1 MDELDYETLWEQA
14 TSHCEQFQQLGT
26 LTDLE
31 KAIGACYGTRFQGLG
46 DFDDLKKSI
55 ECSVRALDLTPD
67 DDPGLPVQLGNLAVS
82 YIGRYHQED
91 PPDRHAAL
99 GSLYTERYRQRK
111 EFDDLEKSI
120 KHCSRA
126 LALTP
131 EGHPKLSDRH
141 ADLAAAYNEKFR
153 RTRELE
159 HLEKSIEHGS
169 RALALTLDGHP
180 KLSDWHGN
188 LGVLYNDSYRYTGRL
203 DELEKSIEHCDHALA
218 LTTDG
223 DPNLSDWH
231 STLGKVDR
239 TFFLRTRAH
248 SQWHPHLHYRH
259 FELGVSY
266 VDRYRRVGEVLD
278 LEKAV
283 EHCSCALALTPEGHP
298 DLPGRH
304 SYLGTSYGIRY
315 GRLGRLEDVEKA
327 IEHFSSALA
336 LTPNGHAEL
345 PDRHAALGVSYG
357 DRYRRTGELDELDK
371 SIEHRS
377 RALELT
383 PDDHPGLPRRHAD
396 LGVSYTDRYR
406 RMGEIDDLEKAIEC
420 DSCALAL
427 TFDIDPD
434 LPRRHA
440 ALGRSYRHRYDR
452 TRDLAD
458 LENIIKHDSRAL
470 ALTPE
475 DHPDLADR
483 HNALG
488 LAYSDLYRHVG
499 GLEDLERSIQ
509 HFSRAFSL
517 TLRDHPD
524 LPHRHAA
531 LGMSYED
538 RYLRMGQKEDL
549 EKSNEHLS
557 LALALT
563 TEGHPDLP
571 LRHCQKAIS
580 CHLQYQRTHDSSY
593 LDSSLASFRKASQ
606 LSSGGPRG
614 VFDYALRWANL
625 ASMHEYLNPFEA
637 FRVTIDLLPHFIWLG
652 ATTTQRYED
661 LLLAENIAVR
671 AASAAIQSSEY
682 DIALEWLEHARC
694 VVWNQTLM
702 LRSPLDDLAE
712 SHPALAAQ
720 LQSVSNQLNLANS
733 RSPTSDS
740 GFEPPE
746 IRHRLAREYEGLLS
760 QTRTLP
766 GFENFLQPTKVN
778 DLMRSARNGPVVV
791 INCHETRCDALIIMP
806 GEDHVR
812 HIALASLTEQK
823 MRDTCSEM
831 EKLLQFQGLRQRG
844 PRRPLQEQV
853 QDVGP
858 ILAVLWYDI
867 VKPVLDHLGYT
878 NNDSTENLP
887 HITWCPTGAVSFLPL
902 HAAGDY
908 EQPRSRV
915 FDYAIS
921 SYTPTLAALL
931 SSTPTAPN
939 RTPRVLAIGQT
950 GTPGCTPLPGT
961 NTELSHVKARM
972 EGKAEYSQLIDDQAT
987 TQVVLDAMEQHDWVH
1002 LACHAHQSA
1011 ADPTSSGFFLHDGT
1025 LDLVA
1030 INRRSFKNKGLA
1042 FLSACQTATGD
1053 EQLPDE
1059 AIHLASGMLMAGYPS
1074 VIATMW
1080 SVMDEDAPFVADRVY
1095 AQLMESGMIG
1105 NGEAGRALHGAVAA
1119 LRNEVGEKNFAR
1131 WVPYIHIG
1139 S

>member
-31 KAIGACYGTRFQGLG
+31 KAIELADPTYLPRGMLRYQVSGAG

-67 DDPGLPVQLGNLAVS
+67 DDPGLPVQLEIDQALISAFALAPDS
-82 YIGRYHQED
+82 QEESAR
-91 PPDRHAAL
+91 PSCCPRIL
-99 GSLYTERYRQRK
+99 IYRAISTKK

-120 KHCSRA
+120 EHCSRA

-188 LGVLYNDSYRYTGRL
+188 LGVLYNDSYRYTGRI
-203 DELEKSIEHCDHALA
+203 DDLEKSIEHCNHALA

-223 DPNLSDWH
+223 DRNLSDWH
-231 STLGKVDR
+231 STLGSSYNDR
-239 TFFLRTRAH
+239 YQRLREVRDIEKSIEH
-248 SQWHPHLHYRH
+248 SSCALALTPNGHPHLHYRN

-283 EHCSCALALTPEGHP
+283 EHCSCALVLTPEGHP

-336 LTPNGHAEL
+336 LTPNG
-345 PDRHAALGVSYG
+345 
-357 DRYRRTGELDELDK
+357 TQKLDELDK

-406 RMGEIDDLEKAIEC
+406 RMGEIEDLEKAIEC
-420 DSCALAL
+420 DSRALAL

-563 TEGHPDLP
+563 TKPSRFALATLSKGHILP
-571 LRHCQKAIS
+571 PPIS
-580 CHLQYQRTHDSSY
+580 TYTRLV
-593 LDSSLASFRKASQ
+593 LF
-606 LSSGGPRG
+606 G
-614 VFDYALRWANL
+614 
-625 ASMHEYLNPFEA
+625 
-637 FRVTIDLLPHFIWLG
+637 LLPRFLPSPS
-652 ATTTQRYED
+652 R
-661 LLLAENIAVR
+661 LCC
-671 AASAAIQSSEY
+671 IQSSEY

-712 SHPALAAQ
+712 SHPALTAQ
-720 LQSVSNQLNLANS
+720 LQ
-733 RSPTSDS
+733 
-740 GFEPPE
+740 
-746 IRHRLAREYEGLLS
+746 EYEGLLS

-823 MRDTCSEM
+823 TRDTCSEM

-878 NNDSTENLP
+878 VRLKSSAYNMVP
-887 HITWCPTGAVSFLPL
+887 YWCISFLPL

-931 SSTPTAPN
+931 SPTPTAPN
-939 RTPRVLAIGQT
+939 RTPRVLAIGQA